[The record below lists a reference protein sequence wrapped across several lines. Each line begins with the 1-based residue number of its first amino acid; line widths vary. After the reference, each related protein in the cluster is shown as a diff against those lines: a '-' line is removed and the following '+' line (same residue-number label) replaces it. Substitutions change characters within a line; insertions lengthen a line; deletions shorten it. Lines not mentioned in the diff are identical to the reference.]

1 MNMSFHLTQ
10 EENIPEEIYRNS
22 AKLSVFG
29 RIEIEIRPI
38 T

>member
-10 EENIPEEIYRNS
+10 EENILEEICRNS